1 MILFDNLF
9 DLMKVFWVERGVMF
23 ILDEMNKNMIG
34 L

>member
-23 ILDEMNKNMIG
+23 ILDEMNNE
-34 L
+34 